1 MKITWVTRS
10 FLDYRIP
17 VYEAINSL
25 TNNNLTVIY
34 FKDVVPERCQ
44 IKLTSILGDRAIG
57 LTGEFRL
64 SGKKSQPLSG
74 IKKNGFRL
82 PVQPKL
88 IKTIKNTSPKVVLS
102 DGFFQW
108 TYAALWLHMFYK
120 TPHIML
126 YEGTEHTERNAGW
139 LRLTYRKLASKFVDV
154 IHCNGSLSH
163 TFLNKILKIKKSKLA
178 LGNMT
183 SDMDVLKFNCDNFS
197 HEQRLKFIQDLNLQE
212 NVFLFVGRLVPLKGI
227 IHLIKSWGS
236 LDLEDSSLLI
246 VGDGPEREHLQSY
259 ITSEN
264 IKNVRFEGTIDYDDI
279 YKYFMAADI
288 FVIPTLQDNWSLVVP
303 EAMNCG
309 LPIISSKYNGCWPEL
324 VKPENGWVFDPLDK
338 NNFNETLELAYENKE
353 KWKEMGKASQQIVEE
368 FSPEKIAG
376 QIFNS
381 CNQLIA
387 ESNYES

>member
-1 MKITWVTRS
+1 MRITWVTRS

-17 VYEAINSL
+17 VYAAINKL
-25 TNNNLTVIY
+25 CDNNLTIIY

-44 IKLTSILGDRAIG
+44 EKLNALLGDRAIG
-57 LTGEFRL
+57 LTGELRL
-64 SGKKSQPLSG
+64 SGKKIQPLSG
-74 IKKNGFRL
+74 IKKNGFRI
-82 PVQPKL
+82 PFQPNL
-88 IKTIKNTSPKVVLS
+88 VKTIKNTSPEVVLS

-108 TYAALWLHMFYK
+108 TYAALWLRMFYK

-139 LRLTYRKLASKFVDV
+139 FRLTYRKLASKFIDV
-154 IHCNGSLSH
+154 IQCNGSLSH
-163 TFLNKILKIKKSKLA
+163 TFLNKVLKIKKSKLA

-197 HEQRLKFIQDLNLQE
+197 NEQRLKFKHDLNLQE
-212 NVFLFVGRLVPLKGI
+212 NVFLFIGRLVPLKGI

-236 LDLEDSSLLI
+236 LVLPDSCLLI

-259 ITSEN
+259 ITTEN
-264 IKNVRFEGTIDYDDI
+264 IKNIHFQGTIDYDDI
-279 YKYFMAADI
+279 YKYFNAADI

-303 EAMNCG
+303 EAMSCG

-324 VKPENGWVFDPLDK
+324 VKPENGWVFDSLDK

-353 KWKEMGKASQQIVEE
+353 KWKDMGKASQQIVEE

-376 QIFNS
+376 QIFKSIKSILNDKD
-381 CNQLIA
+381 
-387 ESNYES
+387 